1 MRDVSKAGSGP
12 WVRES
17 VIDTVILM
25 VNGIIAIT
33 SPVYRWGNF
42 TALSSQQGVVSGP
55 KSNIRPWKIW
65 FNGQKVVW
73 QTEWAMESYLEKD
86 ELFRTKP
93 MNTLRMSEANL
104 EVGYL
109 WENNTWW
116 ELCYLWASQV
126 VQWYDS
132 ACQCRRNG
140 FNPWVRKIPCSR
152 KWQPTPVFLLEIPW
166 TEEADGLHSMRL

>member
-73 QTEWAMESYLEKD
+73 QTEWAMESYLEQD

-109 WENNTWW
+109 WER
-116 ELCYLWASQV
+116 ASSGGLRLTGQSRIV
-126 VQWYDS
+126 LQS
-132 ACQCRRNG
+132 G
-140 FNPWVRKIPCSR
+140 FHSSPSSTPWPL
-152 KWQPTPVFLLEIPW
+152 PTLTLP
-166 TEEADGLHSMRL
+166 R